1 MLVNGGGQ
9 FVRREFPADRKK
21 IDIGDF
27 YSDDRMIR
35 DELGWIPVTDLDLA
49 LSRTLEYYKTRLDLY
64 I

>member
-1 MLVNGGGQ
+1 
-9 FVRREFPADRKK
+9 
-21 IDIGDF
+21 
-27 YSDDRMIR
+27 MIR